1 MKLIASTIMV
11 FLLTASSFVFAIQE
25 KKEPEKVKLG
35 AFVTSLY
42 NINAD
47 KGTFSAD
54 FWVWTLS
61 SKQANYKI
69 NDSLEINYSSSE
81 FPRIFSNQ
89 NTEILN
95 QKTILQQKKV
105 QSVFLHDFNLENF
118 PFDTQN
124 LQISFEDG
132 LLNSSL
138 LEYQPD
144 NTSGFDKA
152 ISIDGWKIKSVNLR
166 NDIKNYDSNFGN
178 FTAPNKE
185 SYSRVVLEILIE
197 RDAPF
202 IFFKLI
208 MGLFLAVFV
217 ALCSCFMPTVSE
229 DIFSG
234 RMGLL
239 GGTLLAAVVNQQF
252 ADSKQGDT
260 TAVTLIDML
269 HILGMLT
276 IMILL
281 ILTSISRFLS
291 QKEYFPF
298 SSIKLDRV
306 SFIVMTSFFIG
317 FGLYIV
323 SGAL

>member
-1 MKLIASTIMV
+1 MKLIASTLMF
-11 FLLTASSFVFAIQE
+11 FLLTASNFVYAVQE
-25 KKEPEKVKLG
+25 KVEPEKIKLG

-47 KGTFSAD
+47 KGIFSAD

-95 QKTILQQKKV
+95 KKTVLQQKKI
-105 QSVFLHDFNLENF
+105 QGVFLHDFNLEKF

-138 LEYQPD
+138 LEYESD

-166 NDIKNYDSNFGN
+166 KDLKTYDSNFGN
-178 FTAPNKE
+178 FTAPSKE
-185 SYSRVVLEILIE
+185 SYSRAVLDILIE
-197 RDAPF
+197 RNAPF

-217 ALCSCFMPTVSE
+217 ALCSCFMPTISE

-252 ADSKQGDT
+252 ADAKQGDT

-269 HILGMLT
+269 HMLGMIT

-281 ILTSISRFLS
+281 IITSISRFLS
-291 QKEYFPF
+291 QKESTSFN
-298 SSIKLDRV
+298 SVKLDLA
-306 SFIVMTSFFIG
+306 SFVTMTVFFIG
-317 FGLYIV
+317 FSFYLV
-323 SGAL
+323 LGAL